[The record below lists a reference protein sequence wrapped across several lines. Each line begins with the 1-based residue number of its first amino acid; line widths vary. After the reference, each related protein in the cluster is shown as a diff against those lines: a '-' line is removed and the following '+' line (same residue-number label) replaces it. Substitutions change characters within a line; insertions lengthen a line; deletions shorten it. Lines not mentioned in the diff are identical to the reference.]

1 MKESPAH
8 FELVKKQ
15 NKKVIRNL
23 LHIESSLSVS
33 QLAERAELSYP
44 TVSQLLKELHKSGE
58 VQVISEKES
67 CGGRPGIRYELNY
80 EYQYAAIMYFK
91 DWYLKCSIY
100 NAGGIRV
107 EQKEMLID
115 ENITVDRLV
124 SFIESIKGQ
133 YKALSAIGFGIP
145 GVALDGEIKFLP
157 KFKNLEGKY
166 LYQVITEKFA
176 INIIIENDIN
186 AIAMAETDKWESFA
200 HVIEIDGCIGAGIV
214 LKGELLRGTR
224 GYAGEMEYLC
234 NNMSD
239 RILSFAQ
246 AIQAII
252 CVLDFNEII
261 ITADGF
267 GESEIVCIQE
277 KLKNMLPK
285 DRMPELHIVDNAF
298 DMYEKG
304 LLKFVMQ
311 KWKTETKD

>member
-1 MKESPAH
+1 MKESAAH

-23 LHIESSLSVS
+23 LHTESSLSVS

-67 CGGRPGIRYELNY
+67 YGGRPGIRYELNH
-80 EYQYAAIMYFK
+80 EYQYAAIMYFNH
-91 DWYLKCSIY
+91 WYLKCSIY
-100 NAGGIRV
+100 NAIGLRV
-107 EQKEMLID
+107 GKKEILID
-115 ENITVDRLV
+115 ENVTVDHLV

-157 KFKNLEGKY
+157 KFKNLEGKS
-166 LYQVITEKFA
+166 LHQAITEKFS
-176 INIIIENDIN
+176 IHFIIENDIN
-186 AIAMAETDKWESFA
+186 AIAMAEADKWESFA
-200 HVIEIDGCIGAGIV
+200 HVIEIDGCIGAGII
-214 LKGELLRGTR
+214 LNGELLRGVR

-234 NNMSD
+234 DSLGD

-252 CVLDFNEII
+252 CVMDFSEIV

-267 GESEIVCIQE
+267 RESEIVSIQE

-285 DRMPELHIVDNAF
+285 DRIPKLHIVENAF
-298 DMYEKG
+298 DLYEKG
-304 LLKFVMQ
+304 LLMFVMQ